1 MLNSRAL
8 GAAAC
13 LVLVA
18 CTRETDLGSSTEETG
33 GSMANSGSS
42 VGGASAVGGAG
53 PSLGGINVTPEST
66 GGTTTERGLPSCKDC
81 RWTTCADGKRTTL
94 SGIVR
99 TPAKVAP
106 DPLYNAVVYVPGA
119 PLEPFSDG
127 VTCDRCG
134 NVSGKPL
141 AATLSQSDGAFLL
154 DDVPAG
160 HDIPLV
166 LQMGRWR
173 RQVVLPEVVECQEN
187 ALPEELTRFPRNR
200 GEGDIPRIALV
211 TSSYDPEECILR
223 KMGIDDA
230 EFTAPSDEGRI
241 HLFEGNGALGPSGT
255 PLADEL
261 WGNATALARYDM
273 VLLPCGST
281 PEWLNGASSPVA
293 GNAARSALASY
304 ADSGGRVF
312 TTDLSYT
319 WITEEGSPYAE
330 TASWVDSPDVD
341 EPQAELPGFV
351 DTTFPKGQA
360 LAEWLNGI
368 GATSTLGEITL
379 HETFRRSLDVNAPTQ
394 RWLYSQEPESLQ
406 SFTFNT
412 PVGAAAEQQC
422 GRFAY
427 SSFHIAGAFGGGEF
441 PEECNDEPLTPQE
454 RVLEFMLFD
463 LASCVQIDTGKPKP
477 PEVPK

>member
-1 MLNSRAL
+1 MRLL
-8 GAAAC
+8 GVGVC
-13 LVLVA
+13 LLLA
-18 CTRETDLGSSTEETG
+18 SCTRETDLGKSSDDAGGTTAQGGTTARG
-33 GSMANSGSS
+33 GSG
-42 VGGASAVGGAG
+42 AVGGSG
-53 PSLGGINVTPEST
+53 LSLGGINTDLGGT
-66 GGTTTERGLPSCKDC
+66 GGTTTERGLPSCTDC

-94 SGIVR
+94 SGTVR
-99 TPAKVAP
+99 TPAKVSP
-106 DPLYNAVVYVPGA
+106 DPLYNAVLYVPGA

-141 AATLSQSDGAFLL
+141 AATLSQSDGTFTL

-173 RQVVLPEVVECQEN
+173 RQVVLPEVVECQDN
-187 ALPEELTRFPRNR
+187 VLPEELTRFPRNR
-200 GEGDIPRIALV
+200 SEGDIPRIALV
-211 TSSYDPEECILR
+211 TSVYDPEECILR
-223 KMGIDDA
+223 KIGIDDA
-230 EFTAPSDEGRI
+230 EFTAPSDMGRI
-241 HLFEGNGALGPSGT
+241 HLFEGNGATGPAGT
-255 PLADEL
+255 PQASAL
-261 WGNATALARYDM
+261 WGDPTTLARYDM

-281 PEWLNGASSPVA
+281 PEYVDDSSSD
-293 GNAARSALASY
+293 GDAARGALANY
-304 ADSGGRVF
+304 ANIGGRVF
-312 TTDLSYT
+312 TTDLSFT
-319 WITEEGSPYAE
+319 WITETGSPFAQ
-330 TASWVDSPDVD
+330 TANWVDNPGIDD
-341 EPQAELPGFV
+341 PQPTLESLV

-368 GATSTLGEITL
+368 GATTTLGEIML
-379 HETFRRSLDVNAPTQ
+379 HETYRRSLTVNAPTQ
-394 RWLYSQEPESLQ
+394 RWLYSSEPESLQ

-412 PVGAAAEQQC
+412 PLDAGAEQQC

-427 SSFHIAGAFGGGEF
+427 SSFHIAGAVGGGSDF
-441 PEECNDEPLTPQE
+441 PTECDNEPLTPQE